1 MHVPPDQDQ
10 ATILVVDDQPS
21 VVAAVR
27 AMFAIRPKWKVH
39 SVATFGEALDAAIAL
54 QPQVILQDMLLP
66 DGDGLD
72 LVERYVA
79 CRELP
84 GVQVIMLSG
93 DERPDSKAAAFD
105 AGAFDYIVK
114 MPSQAEFIVRVR
126 HAVRQSE
133 MIATQIRL
141 LDEAE
146 AANRRAEAQLVARMQ
161 AEKLLEERSRELAAL
176 NVRLQTDLSLR
187 IETLNRIGA
196 DLHTLQDL
204 DMLLKRLLAEARAA
218 FGCEAGS
225 ILLREGDRLVFTY
238 AQNDVL
244 NIETRFPDPKRSPVH
259 LPIDRTSIAG
269 ASAVD
274 GLVLVRDAYDLPAD
288 VPFRFNRS
296 FDEATGY
303 RTRAVLAVAMR
314 DSAHRLLGVLQ
325 LINPRAQGAH
335 HGREF
340 TEEDRKLAQHFA
352 GLAAMALE
360 RSQLGRSMVLR
371 MMRLAEMR
379 DPKET
384 GAHVKRVAEVAAL
397 LFQAWAERRNMPAR
411 EMERKLDLLRTA
423 AMLHDLGKV
432 AIPDSILKKPG
443 RLDPDERAVMEMHPI
458 HGARTLEGLS
468 TALDEA
474 TADVILYHQARWDGR
489 GYPSHQAIAAE
500 LARLGRRAEEVPAPA
515 GPEIPIFARC
525 VALAD
530 VFDAL
535 MSRRVYKDPWP
546 PERVLETILAESGSH
561 FDPELVEIF
570 RDRFQALCAA
580 NQMFVE

>member
-1 MHVPPDQDQ
+1 MHVPPDQDR
-10 ATILVVDDQPS
+10 ATILVVDDQPT

-27 AMFAIRPKWKVH
+27 SMLASRPQWEVH
-39 SVATFGEALDAAIAL
+39 SVATFADALDAAVRL
-54 QPQVILQDMLLP
+54 KPNVILQDMVLA
-66 DGDGLD
+66 DGNGLA
-72 LVERYVA
+72 LVARYVA
-79 CRELP
+79 CRDLP
-84 GVQVIMLSG
+84 GVQIIMLSG
-93 DERPDSKAAAFD
+93 DERPEHKAAAFD

-114 MPSQAEFIVRVR
+114 MPSQAEFVVRVR

-133 MIATQIRL
+133 MVATQVRL

-146 AANRRAEAQLVARMQ
+146 AANRRAERQLLAREQ
-161 AEKLLEERSRELAAL
+161 AEKLLQERTLELAAL
-176 NVRLQTDLSLR
+176 NARLQTDLSLR
-187 IETLNRIGA
+187 LETLNRIGA
-196 DLHTLQDL
+196 DLHMLQDL
-204 DMLLKRLLAEARAA
+204 DMLLKRLLAEARGA

-225 ILLREGDRLVFTY
+225 ILLRDGDRLVFTY

-244 NIETRFPDPKRSPVH
+244 NVETRFPDPKRSPVH
-259 LPIDRTSIAG
+259 LPIDRASIAG
-269 ASAVD
+269 AGAVD
-274 GLVLVRDAYDLPAD
+274 GLVIVKDAYDLPAD

-303 RTRAVLAVAMR
+303 RTRAVLAVALR
-314 DSAHRLLGVLQ
+314 DSAYRLLGVLQ

-340 TEEDRKLAQHFA
+340 TDDDRKLAQHFA

-360 RSQLGRSMVLR
+360 RAQLGRSMVLR

-397 LFQAWAERRNMPAR
+397 LYQAWAERRSMPERA
-411 EMERKLDLLRTA
+411 MERKLDLLRTA

-432 AIPDSILKKPG
+432 AIPDAILKKPG
-443 RLDPDERAVMEMHPI
+443 KLDPDERAVMELHPV
-458 HGARTLEGLS
+458 HGARTLDGLS

-474 TADVILYHQARWDGR
+474 TADVILYHQSRWDGR
-489 GYPSHQAIAAE
+489 GYPSHQTIVEE
-500 LARLGRRAEEVPAPA
+500 LGRLGRRPEDVPAPA
-515 GPEIPIFARC
+515 GSEIPIFARC

-546 PERVLETILAESGSH
+546 PERVLETIVSESGSH

-570 RDRFQALCAA
+570 RTRFDTMCAA
-580 NQMFVE
+580 NQMFLE

>member
-1 MHVPPDQDQ
+1 VHGVS
-10 ATILVVDDQPS
+10 T
-21 VVAAVR
+21 
-27 AMFAIRPKWKVH
+27 FA
-39 SVATFGEALDAAIAL
+39 EALDAAVRVR
-54 QPQVILQDMLLP
+54 PQVILQDMLLP
-66 DGDGLD
+66 DGNGLD
-72 LVERYVA
+72 LVERYVT
-79 CRELP
+79 CHELP
-84 GVQVIMLSG
+84 GVQVIVLSA
-93 DERPDSKAAAFD
+93 DEKPEHKAAAFD

-114 MPSQAEFIVRVR
+114 MPARAEFIVRVR

-133 MIATQIRL
+133 MVATQVRL
-141 LDEAE
+141 LDQAE
-146 AANRRAEAQLVARMQ
+146 AANRLAERQLRAREQ
-161 AEKLLEERSRELAAL
+161 AEKLLQERTLELDAL
-176 NVRLQTDLSLR
+176 NVRLRTDLSLR

-196 DLHTLQDL
+196 DLHALQDL
-204 DMLLKRLLAEARAA
+204 DMLLKRLLVEARGA

-225 ILLREGDRLVFTY
+225 ILLRDGDRLVFTY

-269 ASAVD
+269 AGAVD
-274 GLVLVRDAYDLPAD
+274 GLVIVRDAYEIPAD

-303 RTRAVLAVAMR
+303 RTRAVLAVALR
-314 DSAHRLLGVLQ
+314 DSAQRLLGVLQ

-340 TEEDRKLAQHFA
+340 TEEDQKLAQHFA

-371 MMRLAEMR
+371 MIRLAEMR

-397 LFQAWAERRNMPAR
+397 QYQAWAERRSMSER
-411 EMERKLDLLRTA
+411 EIERNLDLLRTA

-432 AIPDSILKKPG
+432 AIPDAILKKPG
-443 RLDPDERAVMEMHPI
+443 KLEPDERAVMEQHPV
-458 HGARTLEGLS
+458 HGARTLDGLS

-474 TADVILYHQARWDGR
+474 TTDVILYHQARWDGR
-489 GYPSHQAIAAE
+489 GYPTHAAIVGE
-500 LARLGRRAEEVPAPA
+500 FMRLGRRPDEVPVPA
-515 GPEIPIFARC
+515 GVAIPIFARC

-535 MSRRVYKDPWP
+535 MSRRVYKEPWP
-546 PERVLETILAESGSH
+546 PERVLETIVSEAGTH

-570 RDRFQALCAA
+570 RDRFGAMCAA
-580 NQMFVE
+580 NQMFAE

>member
-10 ATILVVDDQPS
+10 ATILVVDDQPT

-27 AMFAIRPKWKVH
+27 LMLASRPKWTVH
-39 SVATFGEALDAAIAL
+39 AVSTFAEALEVAIRL
-54 QPQVILQDMLLP
+54 RPQVILQDMLLP
-66 DGDGLD
+66 DGNGLD

-79 CRELP
+79 CRDLP
-84 GVQVIMLSG
+84 GTQVIVLSG
-93 DERPDSKAAAFD
+93 DEMPEHKAAAFD

-133 MIATQIRL
+133 MVATQVRL

-146 AANRRAEAQLVARMQ
+146 AANRRAERQLQAREQ
-161 AEKLLEERSRELAAL
+161 AEKLLQERSLELAAL
-176 NVRLQTDLSLR
+176 NARLRTDLSLR

-196 DLHTLQDL
+196 DLHMLQDL
-204 DMLLKRLLAEARAA
+204 DMLLKRLLAEARGA

-225 ILLREGDRLVFTY
+225 ILLRDGDRLVFTY

-269 ASAVD
+269 AGAVD
-274 GLVLVRDAYDLPAD
+274 GLVIVRDAYELPAD

-303 RTRAVLAVAMR
+303 RTRAVLVVALR
-314 DSAHRLLGVLQ
+314 DSAQRLLGVLQ

-340 TEEDRKLAQHFA
+340 TEEDQKLAQHFA

-397 LFQAWAERRNMPAR
+397 LYQAWAERRSMSER
-411 EMERKLDLLRTA
+411 EMERNLDLLRTA

-432 AIPDSILKKPG
+432 AIPDAILKKPG
-443 RLDPDERAVMEMHPI
+443 KLDSDERAVMEMHPV
-458 HGARTLEGLS
+458 HGARTLDGLS

-489 GYPSHQAIAAE
+489 GYPRHEAIVAE
-500 LARLGRRAEEVPAPA
+500 LGRLGRRPDQVPVPAGA
-515 GPEIPIFARC
+515 DIPIFARC

-546 PERVLETILAESGSH
+546 PERVLETIVSEAGSH

-570 RDRFQALCAA
+570 RDRFGAMCAA

>member
-1 MHVPPDQDQ
+1 
-10 ATILVVDDQPS
+10 
-21 VVAAVR
+21 
-27 AMFAIRPKWKVH
+27 
-39 SVATFGEALDAAIAL
+39 VAT
-54 QPQVILQDMLLP
+54 QV
-66 DGDGLD
+66 
-72 LVERYVA
+72 
-79 CRELP
+79 
-84 GVQVIMLSG
+84 
-93 DERPDSKAAAFD
+93 
-105 AGAFDYIVK
+105 
-114 MPSQAEFIVRVR
+114 
-126 HAVRQSE
+126 
-133 MIATQIRL
+133 RL

-146 AANRRAEAQLVARMQ
+146 AANRRAERQLQAREQ
-161 AEKLLEERSRELAAL
+161 AEKLLQERSLELAAL
-176 NVRLQTDLSLR
+176 NARLRTDLSLR

-196 DLHTLQDL
+196 DLHMLQDL
-204 DMLLKRLLAEARAA
+204 DMLLKRLLAEARGA

-225 ILLREGDRLVFTY
+225 ILLRDGDRLVFTY

-269 ASAVD
+269 AGAVD
-274 GLVLVRDAYDLPAD
+274 GLVIVRDAYELPAD

-303 RTRAVLAVAMR
+303 RTRAVLVVALR
-314 DSAHRLLGVLQ
+314 DSAQRLLGVLQ

-340 TEEDRKLAQHFA
+340 TDEDQKLAQHFA

-397 LFQAWAERRNMPAR
+397 LYQAWAERRSMSER
-411 EMERKLDLLRTA
+411 EMERNLDLLRTA

-432 AIPDSILKKPG
+432 AIPDAILKKPG
-443 RLDPDERAVMEMHPI
+443 KLDSDERAVMEMHPV
-458 HGARTLEGLS
+458 HGARTLDGLS

-489 GYPSHQAIAAE
+489 GYPRHEAIVAE
-500 LARLGRRAEEVPAPA
+500 LGRLGRRPDQVPVPAGA
-515 GPEIPIFARC
+515 DIPIFARC

-546 PERVLETILAESGSH
+546 PERVLETIVSEAGSH

-570 RDRFQALCAA
+570 RDRFGAMCAA